1 VVSRG
6 LCLTPEA
13 AGRDRFPAVLR
24 DLHVRNLA
32 VLAEASVDFA
42 PGLNVLSGETGAGKS
57 IVVDSLAL
65 LAGGRASTELIRT
78 GADTLTI
85 TGTFAPAGGGW
96 KEVLAGAG
104 VEATGDEVVVRRE
117 VSREGRNRAFVDDQ
131 PVTVRLLAELAPHV
145 LAIHGQRDELGLA
158 DPELQRGWLDRSGG
172 AEAEAL
178 RARTG
183 AAWGAYRAVAER
195 LERAS
200 GDERARRDRLE
211 TLRFQLGE
219 LDAAHLVAG
228 EEDALRV
235 ERQVLRH
242 SEAILRGLVG
252 ASRDLSEDDG
262 AAAERLGHAAVSL
275 GEVGEWE
282 PRAAAW
288 ARELEDLRI
297 RLDDVALA
305 VSRRAGEVE
314 ADPARL
320 DVVEERLAAL
330 ERLFRKYGDGSV
342 TLLARR
348 EEVAAEA
355 AELDTD
361 EAGRAALEKQVAE
374 ALATYR
380 KAAGELSASRYRW
393 GAALAKAIA
402 RELGDLAL
410 PKARLAVELG
420 TRRRGDSAVLVDGEP
435 VEAGP
440 LGWDVVTFTFA
451 PNPGEEPRPLARIA
465 SGGELAR
472 VYLALQLAVRGAGM
486 ASGATMV
493 FDEVD
498 AGIGGREAAAV
509 GRKLKRLAAGGQILA
524 VTHLPQVASFA
535 DHHFRTSK
543 RVAEGR
549 TFVSLESLAGESRV
563 EEVARMLAGKQV
575 TDLSRDHARELIR
588 SGAAE

>member
-1 VVSRG
+1 M
-6 LCLTPEA
+6 
-13 AGRDRFPAVLR
+13 LR

-32 VLAEASVDFA
+32 VLAEASVDFG

-65 LAGGRASTELIRT
+65 LAGGRASAELIRT
-78 GADTLTI
+78 GAETLTV
-85 TGTFAPAGGGW
+85 TGTFAPAGEAWKRLLADAGLDPSGGD
-96 KEVLAGAG
+96 
-104 VEATGDEVVVRRE
+104 TGGELVVRRE

-131 PVTVRLLAELAPHV
+131 PVTVRLLAELAPHL

-172 AEAEAL
+172 AEAESL
-178 RARTG
+178 RARAT
-183 AAWGAYRAVAER
+183 AAWERYRELAER
-195 LERAS
+195 LERLT

-219 LDAAHLVAG
+219 LDGAHLEAG
-228 EEDALRV
+228 EEDELRV
-235 ERQVLRH
+235 ERAVLRH
-242 SEAILRGLVG
+242 AEAILRGLGG
-252 ASRDLSEDDG
+252 AARDLSEDDG
-262 AAAERLGHAAVSL
+262 AAAERLRHAAAAL
-275 GEVGEWE
+275 AEVGEWE

-288 ARELEDLRI
+288 ARELEELRI
-297 RLDDVALA
+297 RFDDVALA
-305 VSRRAGEVE
+305 VSRRAGEIE

-320 DVVEERLAAL
+320 DAVEERLAAL
-330 ERLFRKYGDGSV
+330 ERLFRKYDNDGAAA
-342 TLLARR
+342 LLERRARI
-348 EEVAAEA
+348 AAEI

-361 EAGRAALEKQVAE
+361 EAGRAALERQVGE
-374 ALATYR
+374 ALAAYR
-380 KAAGELSASRYRW
+380 AAAGELSASRYRW

-402 RELGDLAL
+402 KELGDLAL

-420 TRRRGDSAVLVDGEP
+420 TRRRAGGAVLVDGEP

-472 VYLALQLAVRGAGM
+472 VYLALQLAVRGPGR

-498 AGIGGREAAAV
+498 AGIGGREAAAL
-509 GRKLKRLAAGGQILA
+509 GKKLKRLATGGQILA

-535 DHHFRTSK
+535 DRHFRTSK

-549 TFVSLESLAGESRV
+549 TFVSLEALAGDRRV
-563 EEVARMLAGKQV
+563 EEIARMLAGQQV
-575 TDLSRDHARELIR
+575 TDLSRDHARELLA
-588 SGAAE
+588 SGTAG

>member
-1 VVSRG
+1 M
-6 LCLTPEA
+6 
-13 AGRDRFPAVLR
+13 LR

-32 VLAEASVDFA
+32 VLAEASVGFG

-65 LAGGRASTELIRT
+65 LAGGRASADLIRT

-85 TGTFAPAGGGW
+85 TGSFAPVGDGW
-96 KEVLAGAG
+96 KRLLAGAG
-104 VEATGDEVVVRRE
+104 VEAAGDELVVRRE

-131 PVTVRLLAELAPHV
+131 PVTVRLLAELAPHL
-145 LAIHGQRDELGLA
+145 LAIHSQRDELGLA

-172 AEAEAL
+172 DEAEAL
-178 RARTG
+178 RARTV
-183 AAWGAYRAVAER
+183 ASWERYRGVAER
-195 LERAS
+195 LERAT
-200 GDERARRDRLE
+200 GDERARRDRLD

-219 LDAAHLVAG
+219 LDGAGLVAG
-228 EEDALRV
+228 EEDELRV

-242 SEAILRGLVG
+242 AEAILRGLAG
-252 ASRDLSEDDG
+252 ASGNLSEDDG
-262 AAAERLGHAAVSL
+262 AAAERLRRAAEQL
-275 GEVGEWE
+275 AEVGEWE

-288 ARELEDLRI
+288 ARELEELRI
-297 RLDDVALA
+297 RLDDVSLA

-320 DVVEERLAAL
+320 DAVEERLAAL
-330 ERLFRKYGDGSV
+330 ERLFRKYGETSAA
-342 TLLARR
+342 LLEKRAQL
-348 EEVAAEA
+348 AAEA

-374 ALATYR
+374 ALAEYR
-380 KAAGELSASRYRW
+380 KAAGELSASRWRW
-393 GAALAKAIA
+393 AAALAKAIA
-402 RELGDLAL
+402 KELGDLAL
-410 PKARLAVELG
+410 PKAKLAVELG
-420 TRRRGDSAVLVDGEP
+420 TRRRSGSAVVVDGEP
-435 VEAGP
+435 VESGP
-440 LGWDVVTFTFA
+440 LGWDLVTFTFA

-472 VYLALQLAVRGAGM
+472 VYLALQLSVRGGGV

-543 RVAEGR
+543 RVADGR
-549 TFVSLESLAGESRV
+549 TFVSLESLAGETRV

-588 SGAAE
+588 SGAGE

>member
-1 VVSRG
+1 
-6 LCLTPEA
+6 
-13 AGRDRFPAVLR
+13 VLR

-32 VLAEASVDFA
+32 VLAEASVDFG

-65 LAGGRASTELIRT
+65 LAGGRASAELIRT
-78 GADTLTI
+78 GADTLTV
-85 TGTFAPAGGGW
+85 TGSFTPAGDAW
-96 KEVLAGAG
+96 KRVLAEAG
-104 VEATGDEVVVRRE
+104 VEPAASSTGGELVVRRE
-117 VSREGRNRAFVDDQ
+117 VSREGRNRVFVDDQ
-131 PVTVRLLAELAPHV
+131 PATVRLLADLAPHL

-172 AEAEAL
+172 DEAEPL
-178 RARTG
+178 RSRTA
-183 AAWGAYRAVAER
+183 AAWERYRAVAER
-195 LERAS
+195 LERAT

-219 LDAAHLVAG
+219 LDAAHLQAG
-228 EEDALRV
+228 EEDRLRA
-235 ERQVLRH
+235 ERGVLRH
-242 SEAILRGLVG
+242 AEAILRGLDG
-252 ASRDLSEDDG
+252 ASADLAEDDG
-262 AAAERLGHAAVSL
+262 AAAERLRRAAASL
-275 GEVGEWE
+275 EEVGEWE

-288 ARELEDLRI
+288 ARELEELRI

-320 DVVEERLAAL
+320 DAVEERLAAL
-330 ERLFRKYGDGSV
+330 ERLFRKYGHRDGESSAA
-342 TLLARR
+342 LLERR
-348 EEVAAEA
+348 AQVAAEI

-361 EAGRAALEKQVAE
+361 EAGRTALERQVAE
-374 ALATYR
+374 ALAAYR
-380 KAAGELSASRYRW
+380 AAAGELSASRYRW

-402 RELGDLAL
+402 KELGDLAL

-420 TRRRGDSAVLVDGEP
+420 TRRRAGSAVLVDGEA

-472 VYLALQLAVRGAGM
+472 VYLALQLAVRGTGR

-509 GRKLKRLAAGGQILA
+509 GRKLKRLARGGQILA

-535 DHHFRTSK
+535 DHHFRTTK
-543 RVAEGR
+543 RVADGR
-549 TFVSLESLAGESRV
+549 TFVSLESLAGETRV

-575 TDLSRDHARELIR
+575 TDLSRDHARELLA

>member
-1 VVSRG
+1 
-6 LCLTPEA
+6 
-13 AGRDRFPAVLR
+13 VLR

-32 VLAEASVDFA
+32 VLAEASVAFG

-65 LAGGRASTELIRT
+65 LAGGRASADLIRT
-78 GADTLTI
+78 GAETLTV
-85 TGTFAPAGGGW
+85 TGSFAPAGDAW
-96 KEVLAGAG
+96 KRLLMGSG
-104 VEATGDEVVVRRE
+104 VEPAGDEVVVRRE

-131 PVTVRLLAELAPHV
+131 PVTVRLLAELASHL

-158 DPELQRGWLDRSGG
+158 DADLQRDWLDRSGG

-178 RARTG
+178 LARTA
-183 AAWGAYRAVAER
+183 AAWERYRSFAER
-195 LERAS
+195 LERAT
-200 GDERARRDRLE
+200 GDERLRRDRLE

-219 LDAAHLVAG
+219 LDGAGLVAD
-228 EEDALRV
+228 EEEALRA

-242 SEAILRGLVG
+242 AEAILRGLAG
-252 ASRDLSEDDG
+252 AVAELSEDDG
-262 AAAERLGHAAVSL
+262 AAAERLRRAALGL

-288 ARELEDLRI
+288 ARELEELRI

-320 DVVEERLAAL
+320 EAVEERLALL
-330 ERLFRKYGDGSV
+330 ERLFRKYGGGSAE
-342 TLLARR
+342 LLERR
-348 EEVAAEA
+348 AALATEA

-361 EAGRAALEKQVAE
+361 EAGRAALERQVTE
-374 ALATYR
+374 ALAAYR
-380 KAAGELSASRYRW
+380 AAAGELSASRWRW
-393 GAALAKAIA
+393 AAALARAIA
-402 RELGDLAL
+402 KELGDLAL
-410 PKARLAVELG
+410 PKARLAVELS
-420 TRRRGDSAVLVDGEP
+420 TRRRSGSAVLVDGEA

-440 LGWDVVTFTFA
+440 LGWDVVTFTFS

-472 VYLALQLAVRGAGM
+472 VYLALQLAVRGAGR

-535 DHHFRTSK
+535 DHHFRTTK
-543 RVAEGR
+543 RVSEGR
-549 TFVSLESLAGESRV
+549 TFVSLEPLAGETRV

-588 SGAAE
+588 GGSGE

>member
-1 VVSRG
+1 M
-6 LCLTPEA
+6 
-13 AGRDRFPAVLR
+13 LR

-32 VLAEASVDFA
+32 VLAEASVDFGA
-42 PGLNVLSGETGAGKS
+42 GLNVLSGETGAGKS

-65 LAGGRASTELIRT
+65 LAGGRASAELIRT
-78 GADTLTI
+78 GADTLTV
-85 TGTFAPAGGGW
+85 TGSFTPIGEAW
-96 KEVLAGAG
+96 KRVLVEAG
-104 VEATGDEVVVRRE
+104 VEPAGLEGGGELVVRRE
-117 VSREGRNRAFVDDQ
+117 VSREGRNRVFVDDQ
-131 PVTVRLLAELAPHV
+131 PVTVRLLADLAPHL

-172 AEAEAL
+172 AEAEPL
-178 RARTG
+178 RARTT
-183 AAWGAYRAVAER
+183 AAWERYRAVAER
-195 LERAS
+195 LERAT

-219 LDAAHLVAG
+219 LDAAHLKAG
-228 EEDALRV
+228 EEGELRA
-235 ERQVLRH
+235 ERAVLRH
-242 SEAILRGLVG
+242 SEAILRGLAG
-252 ASRDLSEDDG
+252 ASTDLAEDDG
-262 AAAERLGHAAVSL
+262 AATERLKRAAASL
-275 GEVGEWE
+275 EEVGEWE

-297 RLDDVALA
+297 RLDDVALQ

-320 DVVEERLAAL
+320 EAVEERLAAL
-330 ERLFRKYGDGSV
+330 ERLFRKYGDGSQ
-342 TLLARR
+342 TLLERHAAI
-348 EEVAAEA
+348 AAEIG
-355 AELDTD
+355 ELDTD
-361 EAGRAALEKQVAE
+361 EAGRAALERQVAE
-374 ALATYR
+374 ALAAYR
-380 KAAGELSASRYRW
+380 AAAGELSSSRYRW

-402 RELGDLAL
+402 KELGDLAL
-410 PKARLAVELG
+410 PKARLAVDLG
-420 TRRRGDSAVLVDGEP
+420 TRRRAGSAVLVDGEP
-435 VEAGP
+435 VEAGA

-451 PNPGEEPRPLARIA
+451 PNPGEEPRPLAKIA

-472 VYLALQLAVRGAGM
+472 VYLALQLAVRGAGR

-509 GRKLKRLAAGGQILA
+509 GRKLKRLAQGGQILA

-543 RVAEGR
+543 RVADGR
-549 TFVSLESLAGESRV
+549 TFVSLEALDGDKRV

-575 TDLSRDHARELIR
+575 TDLSREHARELLE
-588 SGAAE
+588 SGAAG

>member
-1 VVSRG
+1 M
-6 LCLTPEA
+6 
-13 AGRDRFPAVLR
+13 LR

-32 VLAEASVDFA
+32 VLAEASVDFG

-57 IVVDSLAL
+57 IVVDSLSL
-65 LAGGRASTELIRT
+65 LAGGRASAELIRT
-78 GADTLTI
+78 GAETLTV
-85 TGTFAPAGGGW
+85 TGRFVPAGEGW
-96 KEVLAGAG
+96 RRALAAAG
-104 VEATGDEVVVRRE
+104 VEAAGEELVVRRE

-131 PVTVRLLAELAPHV
+131 PVTVRLLAELAPHL

-178 RARTG
+178 RNRAT
-183 AAWGAYRAVAER
+183 AAWERYRGVADR
-195 LERAS
+195 LERAT
-200 GDERARRDRLE
+200 GDEQARRERSE

-219 LDAAHLVAG
+219 LDAAGLVPG
-228 EEDALRV
+228 EEESLRA

-242 SEAILRGLVG
+242 AEAIVRGLAA
-252 ASRDLSEDDG
+252 ASADLSEDDG
-262 AAAERLGHAAVSL
+262 AAGERLQRAAAAL
-275 GEVGEWE
+275 AEVGEWE
-282 PRAAAW
+282 PRATAW
-288 ARELEDLRI
+288 ASDLGELRI

-320 DVVEERLAAL
+320 DAVEERLALL
-330 ERLFRKYGDGSV
+330 ERLFRKYGEGSAA
-342 TLLARR
+342 LLARR
-348 EEVAAEA
+348 DRLAAEA

-361 EAGRAALEKQVAE
+361 EAGRAALERQVAE
-374 ALATYR
+374 ALAAYR
-380 KAAGELSASRYRW
+380 AAAGELSASRWRW
-393 GAALAKAIA
+393 AAALAKAIA

-420 TRRRGDSAVLVDGEP
+420 TRRRAGSAVLVDGEP

-440 LGWDVVTFTFA
+440 LGWDVATFTFA

-472 VYLALQLAVRGAGM
+472 VYLALQLAVRGAGV

-549 TFVSLESLAGESRV
+549 TFVSLEPLAGETRV
-563 EEVARMLAGKQV
+563 EEVARMLAGKKV
-575 TDLSRDHARELIR
+575 TELSRDHARELIR
-588 SGAAE
+588 SGASE

>member
-1 VVSRG
+1 
-6 LCLTPEA
+6 
-13 AGRDRFPAVLR
+13 VLR

-32 VLAEASVDFA
+32 VLAEASVDFG

-65 LAGGRASTELIRT
+65 LAGGRASAELIRT
-78 GADTLTI
+78 GADTLTV
-85 TGTFAPAGGGW
+85 TGSFMPAGEAW
-96 KEVLAGAG
+96 KRVLAEAG
-104 VEATGDEVVVRRE
+104 VEPAASSTGGELVVRRE
-117 VSREGRNRAFVDDQ
+117 VSREGRNRVFVDDQ
-131 PVTVRLLAELAPHV
+131 PATVRLLADLAPHL

-172 AEAEAL
+172 DEAEPL
-178 RARTG
+178 RSRTA
-183 AAWGAYRAVAER
+183 AAWERYRSVAER
-195 LERAS
+195 LERAT

-219 LDAAHLVAG
+219 LDAAHLQAG
-228 EEDALRV
+228 EEDRLRA
-235 ERQVLRH
+235 ERGVLRH
-242 SEAILRGLVG
+242 AEAILRGLDG
-252 ASRDLSEDDG
+252 ASTDLAEDDG
-262 AAAERLGHAAVSL
+262 AAAERLRRAAASL
-275 GEVGEWE
+275 EEVGEWE

-288 ARELEDLRI
+288 ARELEELRI

-320 DVVEERLAAL
+320 DAVEERLAVL
-330 ERLFRKYGDGSV
+330 ERLFRKYGDSSAAMLERLV
-342 TLLARR
+342 Q
-348 EEVAAEA
+348 VAGEI

-361 EAGRAALEKQVAE
+361 EAGRAALVRQVAE
-374 ALATYR
+374 ALAAYR
-380 KAAGELSASRYRW
+380 AAAGELSASRYRW

-402 RELGDLAL
+402 KELGDLAL

-420 TRRRGDSAVLVDGEP
+420 TRRRAGSAVLVDGEA

-472 VYLALQLAVRGAGM
+472 VYLALQLAVRGAGR

-509 GRKLKRLAAGGQILA
+509 GRKLKRLARGGQILA

-535 DHHFRTSK
+535 DHHFRTTK
-543 RVAEGR
+543 RVADGR
-549 TFVSLESLAGESRV
+549 TFVSLESLSGETRV

-575 TDLSRDHARELIR
+575 TDLSRDHARELLE